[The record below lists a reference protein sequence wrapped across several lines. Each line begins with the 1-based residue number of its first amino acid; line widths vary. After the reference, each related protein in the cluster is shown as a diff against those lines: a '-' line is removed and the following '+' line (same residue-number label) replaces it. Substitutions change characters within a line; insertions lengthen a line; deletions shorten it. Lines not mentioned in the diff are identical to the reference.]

1 MTTSERTTNFRT
13 LNPITATTREVAEVL
28 NRTINGGLNSIWYV
42 KFPSHT
48 TQTTV
53 QEPRYSTS
61 SLVFFTGVD
70 HDPWHHNPYVDSTSV
85 DGTMVINYQNSGHD
99 ARFAYLIIG

>member
-1 MTTSERTTNFRT
+1 MTIEQRVTNFRT
-13 LNPITATTREVAEVL
+13 LNPITATTREIAEVL
-28 NRTINGGLNSIWYV
+28 NRTINGGLNSVGYV
-42 KFPSHT
+42 TFPSNT

-53 QEPRYSTS
+53 QDPRYSTS

-70 HDPWHHNPYVDSTSV
+70 HDPWHHNPYIDSTST
-85 DGTMVINYQNSGHD
+85 DGTMVINYSNAGHD

>member
-1 MTTSERTTNFRT
+1 MTTSERVTNFRV
-13 LNPITATTREVAEVL
+13 LNPITATTREIAEVL
-28 NRTINGGLNSIWYV
+28 NRTINGGLNSVGYV
-42 KFPSHT
+42 TLPSNS

-53 QEPRYSTS
+53 QDPRYSTS

-70 HDPWHHNPYVDSTSV
+70 HSPYHHNPYIDTTST
-85 DGTMVINYQNSGHD
+85 DGTMVINFDNQGHD

>member
-1 MTTSERTTNFRT
+1 MTTTERTTNFRI
-13 LNPITATTREVAEVL
+13 LNPITATTREIAEVL
-28 NRTINGGLNSIWYV
+28 NRTINGGLNSVGYV
-42 KFPSHT
+42 TFSSNT

-53 QEPRYSTS
+53 QDPRYSTS

-85 DGTMVINYQNSGHD
+85 DGTMVINHDNQGHD
-99 ARFAYLIIG
+99 ADFAYLIIG